1 MVRGS
6 WEERLADMQ
15 ARILAR
21 HGRGGGRAMTRAAVA
36 GEPPAA
42 PLPGG
47 AAVSGY
53 DGGEGAERVSVPL
66 SGDTRLFAVVGDP
79 VGQVRSPLALTRRL
93 AARGENAIVAPLH
106 VTPRDLAGA
115 LAGLALVANLGGL
128 LVTVPHKAAAFA
140 LCAAVSGRARFV
152 GSVNV
157 MRKGRGGWYG
167 DNADGWGYAEG
178 LAAAGFAV
186 SGCSALVLGC
196 GGAGSAVALELLGR
210 GGATGGLN
218 DGDAGRRGGLAG
230 RLAARFPG
238 RVRVGGRDPSGFDLV
253 ANVTPMGMRTDDPLP
268 VDVDKL
274 EPEQFVACAI
284 TRPEVSATVVE
295 ARRRGCR
302 TMTGAAMF
310 DGQADFLADFL
321 LSEGHE
327 IRGQGAGAE
336 ISSPSKQE

>member
-1 MVRGS
+1 
-6 WEERLADMQ
+6 MQ

-47 AAVSGY
+47 AAVSGHT
-53 DGGEGAERVSVPL
+53 GGDAGGPGAERVSVPL

-157 MRKGRGGWYG
+157 MRKSRGGWYG
-167 DNADGWGYAEG
+167 DNADGRGYAEG

-186 SGCSALVLGC
+186 SGRRALVLGC
-196 GGAGSAVALELLGR
+196 GGAGSAVALELLER
-210 GGATGGLN
+210 GASMVALH
-218 DGDAGRRGGLAG
+218 DVDAGRRDGLAG

>member
-15 ARILAR
+15 ARTFAR

-157 MRKGRGGWYG
+157 MRKGGGGWYG

-178 LAAAGFAV
+178 WPRPASRCPDAARSSSAAAGRAPPWRWNFW
-186 SGCSALVLGC
+186 S
-196 GGAGSAVALELLGR
+196 
-210 GGATGGLN
+210 
-218 DGDAGRRGGLAG
+218 AGRPRWRCTTSMPAAATASPAASRRAFPAG
-230 RLAARFPG
+230 CASAA
-238 RVRVGGRDPSGFDLV
+238 
-253 ANVTPMGMRTDDPLP
+253 ATPR
-268 VDVDKL
+268 
-274 EPEQFVACAI
+274 A
-284 TRPEVSATVVE
+284 S
-295 ARRRGCR
+295 
-302 TMTGAAMF
+302 
-310 DGQADFLADFL
+310 
-321 LSEGHE
+321 
-327 IRGQGAGAE
+327 
-336 ISSPSKQE
+336 ISSPTSRRWA